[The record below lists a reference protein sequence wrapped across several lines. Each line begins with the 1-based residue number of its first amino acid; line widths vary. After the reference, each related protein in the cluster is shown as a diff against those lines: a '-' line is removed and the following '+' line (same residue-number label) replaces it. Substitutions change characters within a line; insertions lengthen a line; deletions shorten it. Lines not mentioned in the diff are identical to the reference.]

1 MDKWSKNAAESPKLI
16 EFSIYISIKLNQN
29 FSKFD
34 DSTFTVY
41 DTTSVTYDFE
51 KPTPLSPARTV
62 MYTTVLAL
70 RSAHNTG
77 IWTDW
82 ELNGASIWYKC
93 F

>member
-41 DTTSVTYDFE
+41 AVDAAIHGNVQF
-51 KPTPLSPARTV
+51 
-62 MYTTVLAL
+62 
-70 RSAHNTG
+70 AHRNYLFKFNLL
-77 IWTDW
+77 I
-82 ELNGASIWYKC
+82 EYIL
-93 F
+93 